1 MLYDKNKNEH
11 LSTEL
16 FKQPTKE
23 YRGTPFW
30 SWNGE
35 MEEEE
40 CVRQAHIF
48 REMGFGGYH
57 MHSRSGLA
65 TPYLGE
71 KFISCVKACVEDA
84 KANDML
90 AWLYD
95 EDRYPSGFAG
105 GFVTK
110 DGRLRRR
117 GLVFT
122 SEKRAED
129 ATYKDGRQT
138 GGSHLLAT
146 YAVKLCFGKCASY
159 RRLAEGEKG
168 CGKLYYAYLVVDE
181 PTDGFNLAGYADAL
195 CKEALDVFADYTYGT
210 YQKAVSEEF
219 GKTIPSIFTDEPQM
233 KFMRFFRHPLCPKE
247 SVIAWTDDF
256 AESYKSAFGEEI
268 LDVLP
273 EVFFDTD
280 TPTMYRTRFRY
291 HTHRTERF
299 AVAFNDNLGRRAEEL
314 GIHLTGHM
322 MEEPTLETQSI
333 AVGEAMRQY
342 KEYGL
347 PGIDMLCGRH
357 EYTTALQ
364 TRSVVRQEGR
374 EGMLC
379 ECYGVSRWALEFG
392 KFKEEGDWLAC
403 LGVTVRVPHLS
414 FYTMKG
420 EAKRDYP
427 PSIFYQAPWYQ
438 KYKQVEDHFSRL
450 NTALTRGKAV
460 NEVAVIHPIESYFIH
475 MSGKKGGDKQAKI
488 LNKRFLALTDWLLFD
503 GCDFDYISESL
514 LPSQRG
520 ENPLAVGT
528 CTYKTILV
536 PSLLT
541 MRAATLDYLRSFRA
555 AGGKVVFLGE
565 VPSMVEGAISG
576 EVKEFAKS
584 CIILPFEKAA
594 ALSQVSDDLVIDL
607 CSKYKKE
614 KYLATVRADGDDRW
628 VFVTSPRVNF
638 PYPHSVPVKNER
650 KVVKDTLTLSMKGE
664 WSVTLYDTMTGEI
677 RPLAVERKDGV
688 TKVTETMY
696 NHDSLLLFYE
706 PASGECTANA
716 PVESVPVRDLSIG
729 GKVSYTLHEP
739 NALFLD
745 KAKWSVGGGY
755 HPRLD
760 LDLVTAKARKA
771 LGMPK
776 YRNNL
781 QPWIAG
787 EGGEK
792 KNVYLRFEVESEV
805 ALPAHI
811 ALEQTEYE
819 LSVNGVPV
827 TATPD
832 GYYVDKVF
840 RTLPIEIKKG
850 LNVIDLTVPLG
861 EFDCLENLYLLG
873 EFGVKLSG
881 TKGRIVALPEK
892 LSFRDLTKQ
901 YMPFYGGKITYHTS
915 FVAEGE
921 KAEFFAPYAS
931 ALLTVSVNGVE
942 KDILYAPYTAT
953 FETKKGENTLDVTA
967 YVHRENMF
975 GAVHIRRKFKRS
987 DSPSWY
993 HKTSILYRVRR
1004 YVLDESGILADPVIR
1019 FFEK

>member
-1 MLYDKNKNEH
+1 MLYDKNKNEQ
-11 LSTEL
+11 LSPEL
-16 FKQPTKE
+16 FEQPTKE

-57 MHSRSGLA
+57 MHPRSGLV

-71 KFISCVKACVEDA
+71 KFMSCVKACVADA
-84 KANDML
+84 KKTDML

-105 GFVTK
+105 GMITK

-122 SEKRAED
+122 SVKRKED
-129 ATYKDGRQT
+129 ASFAGGRQT

-159 RRLAEGEKG
+159 RRLAEGEKA

-181 PTDGFNLAGYADAL
+181 PTDQFNKAGYVDSL
-195 CKEALDVFADYTYGT
+195 YKEALDEFATVTYGA
-210 YQKAVSEEF
+210 YQKAVGEEF

-233 KFMRFFRHPLCPKE
+233 KFMNFFRHPLCPKE
-247 SVIAWTDDF
+247 AVIAWTDDF
-256 AESYKSAFGEEI
+256 AESYERAFGEDI

-273 EVFFDTD
+273 EVFFDTN
-280 TPTMYRTRFRY
+280 TSTMYRTRFRY
-291 HTHRTERF
+291 HTHRTARF
-299 AVAFNDNLGRRAEEL
+299 AEAYNDNLGRRAEAL

-364 TRSVVRQEGR
+364 TRSVVRQNGR

-414 FYTMKG
+414 YYTMKG

-427 PSIFYQAPWYQ
+427 PSIFYQSPWYL
-438 KYKQVEDHFSRL
+438 KYKKVEDHFSRL
-450 NTALTRGKAV
+450 NTALTRGTAL
-460 NEVAVIHPIESYFIH
+460 NDVAVIHPIESYFIH
-475 MSGKKGGDKQAKI
+475 MSGKKHGDKAAQQ
-488 LNKRFLALTDWLLFD
+488 LNKRFLALTDWLLFC
-503 GCDFDYISESL
+503 GCDFDYISEAL
-514 LPSQRG
+514 LPSQIG
-520 ENPLAVGT
+520 EDPLAVGA
-528 CTYKTILV
+528 CNYKTILV

-541 MRAATLDYLRSFRA
+541 MRRTTLDYLRSFRA
-555 AGGKVVFLGE
+555 AGGKVVFLGT
-565 VPSMVEGAISG
+565 VPSMIEGVPSN
-576 EVKEFAKS
+576 EVNEFAKS
-584 CIILPFEKAA
+584 CVQLPFEKEA
-594 ALSQVSDDLVIDL
+594 ALSAVKEDLL
-607 CSKYKKE
+607 LTLRSKVKPE
-614 KYLATVRADGDDRW
+614 KYLATLRRDGEKRW
-628 VFVTSPRVNF
+628 VFVTSPRVKY
-638 PYPHSVPVKNER
+638 PYPHSVPVKNDR
-650 KVVKDTLTLSMKGE
+650 KVVKDTLSLSMKGE

-677 RPLAVERKDGV
+677 RPLSAERKSGV
-688 TKVTETMY
+688 TTVTETMY
-696 NHDSLLLFYE
+696 NNDSLLLCLE
-706 PASGECTANA
+706 PTSGECAA
-716 PVESVPVRDLSIG
+716 MPIVESAPISEMTLG
-729 GKVSYTLHEP
+729 GTVSYTLHEP

-745 KAKWSVGGGY
+745 KAKWSVGDDY
-755 HPRLD
+755 HSRLD

-776 YRNNL
+776 YRNDL
-781 QPWIAG
+781 QPWLR
-787 EGGEK
+787 EEKGEK
-792 KNVYLRFEVESEV
+792 KKVYLRFEVESEIS
-805 ALPAHI
+805 LPAHI
-811 ALEQTEYE
+811 ALEYDEYE
-819 LSVNGVPV
+819 LTVNGAPV
-827 TATPD
+827 TVAPD
-832 GYYVDKVF
+832 GYYVDKSI
-840 RTLPIEIKKG
+840 RTLPIHIVKG
-850 LNVIDLTVPLG
+850 NNVIDLTISLG
-861 EFDCLENLYLLG
+861 EFDCLENMYLLG
-873 EFGVKLSG
+873 NFGVKLSG
-881 TKGRIVALPEK
+881 TKGRIVPLPEK
-892 LSFRDLTKQ
+892 IAFRDLIKQ
-901 YMPFYGGKITYHTS
+901 YMPFYGGKITYHTTFAS
-915 FVAEGE
+915 EG
-921 KAEFFAPYAS
+921 KRAEFSAPYAS
-931 ALLTVSVNGVE
+931 ALLSVAVNGVE
-942 KDILYAPYTAT
+942 KDILFAPYTAS
-953 FETKKGENTLDVTA
+953 FETRKGENSLDITA

-975 GAVHIRRKFKRS
+975 GAVHIRRRFKRS

-993 HKTSILYRVRR
+993 HKTSFLYRVRR
-1004 YVLDESGILADPVIR
+1004 YVMDESGVLADPTLR